1 MSVWHDPYRERD
13 HRIRW
18 TDEGGFC
25 DAGEDCPVCEAM
37 ADDDDETDTD
47 TDD

>member
-1 MSVWHDPYRERD
+1 MSVWADPWGEPA

-37 ADDDDETDTD
+37 EDDDDETDTD
-47 TDD
+47 DD